1 MINGNL
7 NTAGYTIGAMAWI
20 DWNQDGD
27 FLDSGRSVIL
37 GVQIIT
43 MVLPAIA
50 IHTYSNHGTEGST
63 E

>member
-1 MINGNL
+1 MINGKFKYRH
-7 NTAGYTIGAMAWI
+7 YTIGAMAWI

-43 MVLPAIA
+43 QW
-50 IHTYSNHGTEGST
+50 YYQQ
-63 E
+63 